1 MQQMA
6 DEDAVETTAV
16 LNSDCSR
23 ICRGCK
29 VCGSKRRQQFRA
41 MASQRMQELADAL
54 RSGLCVY
61 VLLIAY
67 VLMVFLNLSVCSYGI
82 LKLI

>member
-1 MQQMA
+1 MQSM
-6 DEDAVETTAV
+6 
-16 LNSDCSR
+16 
-23 ICRGCK
+23 
-29 VCGSKRRQQFRA
+29 RRQEFRA